1 MTLNRYAKR
10 RDANE
15 AEIRQALDK
24 AGIQYWQL
32 DTPLDLLVAH
42 RGEFRFLEVKKDSKE
57 HFTEAQAAFFEDTQG
72 YPRYRVE
79 SPEDALRVLRE
90 SGAL

>member
-1 MTLNRYAKR
+1 MTYGKLRSR

-32 DTPLDLLVAH
+32 DMPLDLLVAH
-42 RGEFRFLEVKKDSKE
+42 RGEFKFLEVKKDSKE
-57 HFTEAQAAFFEDTQG
+57 HFTDAQAAFFEDTQG

-79 SPEDALRVLRE
+79 TPEDALRCL
-90 SGAL
+90 GLI